1 MDPQWN
7 RFLSQVRS
15 GVIDI
20 AHLVA
25 NVIDQDTRQWDIG
38 KLSNLFEPATV
49 NMILNIHLSDQLL
62 HDQVFWCLS
71 SSREFSLKSAYKA
84 INSSNTQIHPLLQA
98 KDWKELWKINAN
110 ARLKNLLW
118 KTSWNILNNRFPIP
132 SLNFYLCNNASKSLE
147 HCSFNVIGLHKSDWL
162 PHCLQTW
169 VICQIYLL

>member
-84 INSSNTQIHPLLQA
+84 INSSNTQTHPLLQA
-98 KDWKELWKINAN
+98 KDWKEYGKSMQMLDS
-110 ARLKNLLW
+110 
-118 KTSWNILNNRFPIP
+118 KTSYEKQVGI
-132 SLNFYLCNNASKSLE
+132 SLTTGFL
-147 HCSFNVIGLHKSDWL
+147 FLH
-162 PHCLQTW
+162 
-169 VICQIYLL
+169 